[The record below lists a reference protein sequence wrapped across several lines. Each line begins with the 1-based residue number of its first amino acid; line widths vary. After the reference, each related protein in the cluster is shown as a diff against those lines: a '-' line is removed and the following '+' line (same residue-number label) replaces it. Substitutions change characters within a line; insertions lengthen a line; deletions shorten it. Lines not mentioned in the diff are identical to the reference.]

1 MSDIAFAL
9 GTGRKMKYEAFIHTY
24 HNRFFTV
31 MSRLSE
37 TTRNQIRNNKEL
49 DSIYDCFID
58 FIIDTK
64 EVVGDK

>member
-1 MSDIAFAL
+1 MSDISFAL
-9 GTGRKMKYEAFIHTY
+9 GTGRKIKYEAFIHTY
-24 HNRFFTV
+24 HNRFYTV
-31 MSRLSE
+31 MSRLSDA
-37 TTRNQIRNNKEL
+37 TRDQIRSNKEL